1 MRQTILKSMVAIG
14 VLDSRRRG
22 LRRLKLLRAA
32 GTPKTAT
39 GQPLVIESTPL
50 APMTDN
56 FNPLSSTSTGF
67 ITNSV
72 ALYNEPLYI
81 WNYLQPTKPGIPVL
95 ASGQPT
101 WSNGGKTLTIPIRS
115 GVKWNDGKPFTASDV
130 AFTFN
135 MIKAHPALYTSGA
148 PIVTSATAPSATS
161 VTLNFAQPQYA
172 NLFLIGQVYIEP
184 QHVWSSVGNP
194 VTYTD
199 PSPVGTGPF
208 MLDKFSPQGYTLK
221 QNPFYCNKA
230 SVHVPEI
237 DFPSYNTN
245 ANLVPP
251 IQSGSIDWAGNYV
264 SDIQGNYLSKSPE
277 NHTWLSS
284 APYFNDNNV
293 VSLFVNTTKAPL
305 NDPAVRQAISYG
317 INRQQLSQQGETGYE
332 PPTSSTSGLMLPVD
346 NSYLPPSQ
354 SNDLPAAGDPAKVA
368 SILTADGYTKVNGKW
383 SKNGKTIAFKIS
395 DPVPY
400 SDYYTDD
407 RPDRAPAQRAG
418 LQRHGGRHRQ
428 PDRVGRGRRQ
438 RHLRHHDPLVQP
450 GTEPVRL
457 LRRVDGQH
465 AERSGRQ
472 AGHRRLRPV
481 QRPGRPV
488 GDSSVRGLLKQ
499 HRPGAGD
506 QQAGQHHGHAG
517 PGRPAAVRRRLGRV
531 LHPQLH
537 GVADGQ
543 QPLHGSGAE
552 HAVPGVHGSSPEAEV
567 LTR

>member
-1 MRQTILKSMVAIG
+1 MRQTILKSLVAVG
-14 VLDSRRRG
+14 VLSLG
-22 LRRLKLLRAA
+22 VAA
-32 GTPKTAT
+32 CGGSSSSSSPTTKTAT
-39 GQPLVIESTPL
+39 GQTLVIESTPL
-50 APMTDN
+50 SPMTDN

-81 WNYLQPTKPGIPVL
+81 WNYLAPTKPGIPVL

-148 PIVTSATAPSATS
+148 PIVSSATAPSATS
-161 VTLNFAQPQYA
+161 VTLNFAKPQFA

-221 QNPFYCNKA
+221 QNPFYYNKA

-264 SDIQGNYLSKSPE
+264 ADIQGNYLSKSPE

-332 PPTSSTSGLMLPVD
+332 PPTSSSSGLMLPVD

-354 SNDLPAAGDPAKVA
+354 SNDLPAAGDPAKVT
-368 SILTADGYTKVNGKW
+368 SILKADGWAKVNGKW
-383 SKNGKTIAFKIS
+383 MKNGKPIAFKVS

-400 SDYYTDD
+400 SDYYTD
-407 RPDRAPAQRAG
+407 AG
-418 LQRHGGRHRQ
+418 LIAHQLNALGF
-428 PDRVGRGRRQ
+428 DV
-438 RHLRHHDPLVQP
+438 
-450 GTEPVRL
+450 T
-457 LRRVDGQH
+457 VDGI
-465 AERSGRQ
+465 GNPTVW
-472 AGHRRLRPV
+472 AGDVANGTFDTTIHWSNQGPTPFVFYDGWMDSTLSA
-481 QRPGRPV
+481 PV
-488 GDSSVRGLLKQ
+488 GK
-499 HRPGAGD
+499 PATGD
-506 QQAGQHHGHAG
+506 F
-517 PGRPAAVRRRLGRV
+517 GRFNDPAAQTAIAQYEGSSSSTVQVQAISQLANIMATQVPVVPLLYGGAWAEYSTRNYTGWPTASNPYMAPVPNTPYLEYTV
-531 LHPQLH
+531 LHLKPK
-537 GVADGQ
+537 
-543 QPLHGSGAE
+543 S
-552 HAVPGVHGSSPEAEV
+552 
-567 LTR
+567 

>member
-14 VLDSRRRG
+14 VLTLG
-22 LRRLKLLRAA
+22 VAA
-32 GTPKTAT
+32 CGGSSSSSSSGTPKTAT

-101 WSNGGKTLTIPIRS
+101 WSNAGKTLTIPIRS

-148 PIVTSATAPSATS
+148 PVVASATAPSATS

-184 QHVWSSVGNP
+184 QHVWASVGNP
-194 VTYTD
+194 VSYTD

-208 MLDKFSPQGYTLK
+208 MLSKFSPQGYILK
-221 QNPFYCNKA
+221 QNPFYYKKA

-332 PPTSSTSGLMLPVD
+332 PPTSSASGLMLPVD

-368 SILTADGYTKVNGKW
+368 SILRPTATPRSTASGARMARRSLSRFPTRFPTATTTPTTAW
-383 SKNGKTIAFKIS
+383 SRTSSTRWASTSRWTGSATR
-395 DPVPY
+395 PY
-400 SDYYTDD
+400 GPGMSPTAPSTP
-407 RPDRAPAQRAG
+407 RSTGRTRDRARSSSTT
-418 LQRHGGRHRQ
+418 GGWTAR
-428 PDRVGRGRRQ
+428 
-438 RHLRHHDPLVQP
+438 
-450 GTEPVRL
+450 
-457 LRRVDGQH
+457 
-465 AERSGRQ
+465 
-472 AGHRRLRPV
+472 
-481 QRPGRPV
+481 
-488 GDSSVRGLLKQ
+488 
-499 HRPGAGD
+499 
-506 QQAGQHHGHAG
+506 
-517 PGRPAAVRRRLGRV
+517 
-531 LHPQLH
+531 
-537 GVADGQ
+537 
-543 QPLHGSGAE
+543 
-552 HAVPGVHGSSPEAEV
+552 
-567 LTR
+567 

>member
-1 MRQTILKSMVAIG
+1 MRQTILKSMAAIG
-14 VLDSRRRG
+14 ALTLG
-22 LRRLKLLRAA
+22 IAA
-32 GTPKTAT
+32 CGGSSSSSTASKTAT
-39 GQPLVIESTPL
+39 GQPLVVESTPL

-81 WNYLQPTKPGIPVL
+81 WNNLQPTKPGIPML

-101 WSNGGKTLTIPIRS
+101 WSNAGKTLTIPVRS

-148 PIVTSATAPSATS
+148 PIVSSATAPSATS

-184 QHVWSSVGNP
+184 QHVWASVSNP
-194 VTYTD
+194 VSYTD

-208 MLDKFSPQGYTLK
+208 MLSKFSPQGYILK
-221 QNPFYCNKA
+221 QNPYYYNKA

-332 PPTSSTSGLMLPVD
+332 PPTSSASGLMLPVD

-368 SILTADGYTKVNGKW
+368 SVLQADGYTKVNGKW
-383 SKNGKTIAFKIS
+383 MKNGKTIAFKIS

-407 RPDRAPAQRAG
+407 G
-418 LQRHGGRHRQ
+418 LVAHQLNALGFN
-428 PDRVGRGRRQ
+428 V
-438 RHLRHHDPLVQP
+438 
-450 GTEPVRL
+450 T
-457 LRRVDGQH
+457 VDGI
-465 AERSGRQ
+465 GNPTVW
-472 AGHRRLRPV
+472 AGDVANGTFDTTIHWSNQGPSPFVFYDGWMDSTLSA
-481 QRPGRPV
+481 PV
-488 GDSSVRGLLKQ
+488 GK
-499 HRPGAGD
+499 PATGD
-506 QQAGQHHGHAG
+506 F
-517 PGRPAAVRRRLGRV
+517 GRFNDPAA
-531 LHPQLH
+531 QS
-537 GVADGQ
+537 AIAQ
-543 QPLHGSGAE
+543 YE
-552 HAVPGVHGSSPEAEV
+552 GSSSSTVQVQAISKLAGIMAAQVPVVPLLYGGAWAEYSSRNYTGWPTASNPYMAPV
-567 LTR
+567 PNTPYLEDTILHLKPQS

>member
-1 MRQTILKSMVAIG
+1 MRQTILKSLVAVG
-14 VLDSRRRG
+14 VLSLG
-22 LRRLKLLRAA
+22 VAA
-32 GTPKTAT
+32 CGGSSSSSSPTTKTAT
-39 GQPLVIESTPL
+39 GQTLVIESTPL
-50 APMTDN
+50 SPMTDN

-101 WSNGGKTLTIPIRS
+101 WSNAGKTLTIPIRS

-161 VTLNFAQPQYA
+161 VTLNFAKPQFA

-184 QHVWSSVGNP
+184 QHIWSSVGNP

-199 PSPVGTGPF
+199 PSPVGTGPY

-221 QNPFYCNKA
+221 QNPHYYNKA

-264 SDIQGNYLSKSPE
+264 ADIQGNYLSKSPD

-317 INRQQLSQQGETGYE
+317 IDRQQLSQQGETGYE
-332 PPTSSTSGLMLPVD
+332 PPTSSASGLMLPVD
-346 NSYLPPSQ
+346 NSYLPASL
-354 SNDLPAAGDPAKVA
+354 SSDLPAAGDPAKVT
-368 SILTADGYTKVNGKW
+368 SVLKADGWAKVNGKW
-383 SKNGKTIAFKIS
+383 MKNGKPIAFKIS

-400 SDYYTDD
+400 SDYYTD
-407 RPDRAPAQRAG
+407 AG
-418 LQRHGGRHRQ
+418 LIAHQLNALGF
-428 PDRVGRGRRQ
+428 DV
-438 RHLRHHDPLVQP
+438 
-450 GTEPVRL
+450 T
-457 LRRVDGQH
+457 VDGI
-465 AERSGRQ
+465 GNPTVW
-472 AGHRRLRPV
+472 AGDVTNGTFDTTIHWSNQGPTPFVYYDGWMDSTLTA
-481 QRPGRPV
+481 PV
-488 GDSSVRGLLKQ
+488 GKPATGDFGRFNDSAAQTALAQYEGSSSSSVQLQAISSLANIMATQVPVVPLLYG
-499 HRPGAGD
+499 GAWAEYSTRNYTGWPT
-506 QQAGQHHGHAG
+506 ASNPYMA
-517 PGRPAAVRRRLGRV
+517 PVPNTPYLEYTV
-531 LHPQLH
+531 LHLKPK
-537 GVADGQ
+537 
-543 QPLHGSGAE
+543 S
-552 HAVPGVHGSSPEAEV
+552 
-567 LTR
+567 

>member
-1 MRQTILKSMVAIG
+1 MKQTIMKSVVAVG
-14 VLDSRRRG
+14 VLALG
-22 LRRLKLLRAA
+22 VAA
-32 GTPKTAT
+32 CGGSSSSSAPKAAT

-50 APMTDN
+50 SPMTDN

-101 WSNGGKTLTIPIRS
+101 WSNGGRTLTIPVRS

-148 PIVTSATAPSATS
+148 PIVTSATAPSATT
-161 VTLNFAQPQYA
+161 VTLNFAQPQFA

-184 QHVWSSVGNP
+184 QHVWSTVSNP

-208 MLDKFSPQGYTLK
+208 MLGKFSPQGYTLK
-221 QNPFYCNKA
+221 PNPYYYNKA
-230 SVHVPEI
+230 AVHVPEI

-251 IQSGSIDWAGNYV
+251 IQSGQIDWAGNYV

-277 NHTWLSS
+277 NHTWLTG

-293 VSLFVNTTKAPL
+293 VTLFINTTKPPL

-332 PPTSSTSGLMLPVD
+332 PPTSSASGLMLPVD
-346 NSYLPPSQ
+346 NSYLPASL
-354 SNDLPAAGDPAKVA
+354 SNDLPAAGDPGKVA
-368 SILTADGYTKVNGKW
+368 SVLQADGYAKVNGKW
-383 SKNGKTIAFKIS
+383 TKNGKTIAFKIS
-395 DPVPY
+395 DPIPY

-407 RPDRAPAQRAG
+407 Q
-418 LQRHGGRHRQ
+418 
-428 PDRVGRGRRQ
+428 
-438 RHLRHHDPLVQP
+438 LVAHQLNAL
-450 GTEPVRL
+450 GFDVT
-457 LRRVDGQH
+457 VDGI
-465 AERSGRQ
+465 GNPTVW
-472 AGHRRLRPV
+472 AGDVANGTFDTTIHWSNQGPSPFVFYDGWMDSTLAA
-481 QRPGRPV
+481 PV
-488 GDSSVRGLLKQ
+488 GK
-499 HRPGAGD
+499 PATGD
-506 QQAGQHHGHAG
+506 F
-517 PGRPAAVRRRLGRV
+517 GRFNDPAAQSALAQYEGSSSSTVQIDAISKLAGIMASQVPVVPLLYGGAWAEYSTRNYTGWPTASNPYMAPVPNTPYLEYTV
-531 LHPQLH
+531 LHLKPK
-537 GVADGQ
+537 
-543 QPLHGSGAE
+543 S
-552 HAVPGVHGSSPEAEV
+552 
-567 LTR
+567 

>member
-14 VLDSRRRG
+14 VLTLG
-22 LRRLKLLRAA
+22 VAA
-32 GTPKTAT
+32 CGGSSSSSTSGTPKTAT

-101 WSNGGKTLTIPIRS
+101 WSNAGKTLTIPIRS

-148 PIVTSATAPSATS
+148 PIVASATAPSATS

-184 QHVWSSVGNP
+184 QHVWASVGNP

-208 MLDKFSPQGYTLK
+208 MLSKFSPQGYTLK
-221 QNPFYCNKA
+221 QNPHYYKKA

-332 PPTSSTSGLMLPVD
+332 PPTSSSSGLMLPVD

-368 SILTADGYTKVNGKW
+368 SILQADGYTKVNGKW

-395 DPVPY
+395 DPIPY

-407 RPDRAPAQRAG
+407 G
-418 LQRHGGRHRQ
+418 LVAHQLNALGF
-428 PDRVGRGRRQ
+428 DV
-438 RHLRHHDPLVQP
+438 
-450 GTEPVRL
+450 T
-457 LRRVDGQH
+457 VDGI
-465 AERSGRQ
+465 GNPTVW
-472 AGHRRLRPV
+472 AGDVANGTFDTTIHWSNQGPTPFVFYDGWMDSTLSA
-481 QRPGRPV
+481 PV
-488 GDSSVRGLLKQ
+488 GK
-499 HRPGAGD
+499 PATGD
-506 QQAGQHHGHAG
+506 F
-517 PGRPAAVRRRLGRV
+517 GRFNDPAAQSAIAQYEGSSSSTVQVQAISKLANIMASQVPVVPLLYGGAWAEYSSRNYTGWPTASNPYMAPVPNTPYIEDTV
-531 LHPQLH
+531 LHLKPK
-537 GVADGQ
+537 
-543 QPLHGSGAE
+543 S
-552 HAVPGVHGSSPEAEV
+552 
-567 LTR
+567 

>member
-1 MRQTILKSMVAIG
+1 MRQTILKSAVVASALALG
-14 VLDSRRRG
+14 V
-22 LRRLKLLRAA
+22 AA
-32 GTPKTAT
+32 CSSSTSSSPPSAKAAT

-81 WNYLQPTKPGIPVL
+81 WNYLRPTEPGIPVL

-101 WSNGGKTLTIPIRS
+101 WSNGGKSLTIPIRS
-115 GVKWNDGKPFTASDV
+115 GVKWNDGKPFSASDV

-135 MIKAHPALYTSGA
+135 MIKAHPSLYTSGA
-148 PIVTSATAPSATS
+148 PIVTSATATSPTS
-161 VTLNFAQPQYA
+161 VTLNFAKPQFA

-184 QHVWSSVGNP
+184 QHVWSTVSNP

-208 MLDKFSPQGYTLK
+208 MLGHFSPQGYTLK
-221 QNPFYCNKA
+221 QNPYFYDKSA
-230 SVHVPEI
+230 VHVPEI

-293 VSLFVNTTKAPL
+293 VTLFVNTTKAPL

-317 INRQQLSQQGETGYE
+317 IDRQQLSQQGETGYE
-332 PPTSSTSGLMLPVD
+332 PPTSSASGLMLPVD
-346 NSYLPPSQ
+346 NSYLPPSL

-368 SILTADGYTKVNGKW
+368 SVLQADGYAKVNGKW
-383 SKNGKTIAFKIS
+383 TKNGKTIAFKIS
-395 DPVPY
+395 DPIPY

-407 RPDRAPAQRAG
+407 QLIAHQLNALG
-418 LQRHGGRHRQ
+418 FN
-428 PDRVGRGRRQ
+428 V
-438 RHLRHHDPLVQP
+438 
-450 GTEPVRL
+450 T
-457 LRRVDGQH
+457 VDGI
-465 AERSGRQ
+465 GNPTVW
-472 AGHRRLRPV
+472 AGDVANGTFDTTIHWSNQGPTPFVFYDGWMDSTLSA
-481 QRPGRPV
+481 PV
-488 GDSSVRGLLKQ
+488 GK
-499 HRPGAGD
+499 PATGD
-506 QQAGQHHGHAG
+506 F
-517 PGRPAAVRRRLGRV
+517 GRFSDPAAQAALTQYEGSSSSTVQVEAISKLANIMATQVPVVPLLYGGAWAEFSTRNYTGWPTASNPYMAPVPNTPYLEDTV
-531 LHPQLH
+531 LHLKPK
-537 GVADGQ
+537 
-543 QPLHGSGAE
+543 S
-552 HAVPGVHGSSPEAEV
+552 
-567 LTR
+567 

>member
-1 MRQTILKSMVAIG
+1 MRQTILKSLVAVG
-14 VLDSRRRG
+14 VLS
-22 LRRLKLLRAA
+22 LAVAA
-32 GTPKTAT
+32 CGGSSSSSSPPKAAS
-39 GQPLVIESTPL
+39 GQPLVVESTPL
-50 APMTDN
+50 SPMTDN

-101 WSNGGKTLTIPIRS
+101 WSNSGKTLTIPIRS
-115 GVKWNDGKPFTASDV
+115 GVKWNDGKPFSASDV

-161 VTLNFAQPQYA
+161 VTLNFAKPQFA

-221 QNPFYCNKA
+221 QNPFYYNKA
-230 SVHVPEI
+230 SVHVPLI

-264 SDIQGNYLSKSPE
+264 ADIQGNYLSKSPE

-332 PPTSSTSGLMLPVD
+332 PPTSSSSGLMLPVD

-354 SNDLPAAGDPAKVA
+354 SNDLPAAGDPAKVT
-368 SILTADGYTKVNGKW
+368 SVLKADGWAKVNGKW
-383 SKNGKTIAFKIS
+383 MKNGKPIAFKVS

-400 SDYYTDD
+400 SDYYTD
-407 RPDRAPAQRAG
+407 AG
-418 LQRHGGRHRQ
+418 LVAHQLNALGF
-428 PDRVGRGRRQ
+428 DV
-438 RHLRHHDPLVQP
+438 
-450 GTEPVRL
+450 T
-457 LRRVDGQH
+457 VDGI
-465 AERSGRQ
+465 GNPTVW
-472 AGHRRLRPV
+472 AGDVANGTFDTTIHWSNQGPTPFVFYDGWMDSTLSA
-481 QRPGRPV
+481 PV
-488 GDSSVRGLLKQ
+488 GK
-499 HRPGAGD
+499 PATGD
-506 QQAGQHHGHAG
+506 F
-517 PGRPAAVRRRLGRV
+517 GRFNDPAAQSAIAQYEGSSSSTVQVQAISKLANIMASQVPVVPLLYGGAWAEYSTRNYTGWPTASNPYMAPVPNTPYLEYTV
-531 LHPQLH
+531 LHLKPK
-537 GVADGQ
+537 
-543 QPLHGSGAE
+543 S
-552 HAVPGVHGSSPEAEV
+552 
-567 LTR
+567 